1 MRAAE
6 IASASSIR
14 AESLQTTPIRIGSRG
29 SPLAIA
35 QANEARRRLIEAHRL
50 AEDDVEIVV
59 ITTTGDRIRDRPL
72 ADIGGKGL
80 FTKEIEEALLEGRVD
95 LAAHSMKDMP
105 GVLPAGL
112 EIACL
117 LPREDPRDA
126 FVSRM
131 AHDISALPK
140 GATVGSSSVRR
151 IAQLKRMRPDLQ
163 AITFR
168 GNVETRLAK
177 LDRGEAQAT
186 FLACAG
192 LRRLG
197 LQHEITAAMPVSVM
211 LPAVAQGAIGIE
223 IRQADERTRELLAPI
238 NDAATTTQIAAERG
252 FLAVLEG
259 SCRTPLAGHA
269 ELKGGERVS
278 FHGMALALDGSAIAE
293 VRREGTAAEAE
304 RLGRDAGDEVRRRAG
319 PWLMF

>member
-6 IASASSIR
+6 IATASSIR
-14 AESLQTTPIRIGSRG
+14 PERLQTTPIRIGSRG
-29 SPLAIA
+29 SPLALA
-35 QANEARRRLIEAHRL
+35 QANEARRRLIETHRL
-50 AEDDVEIVV
+50 AEGDVEILV

-72 ADIGGKGL
+72 AEIGGKGL
-80 FTKEIEEALLEGRVD
+80 FTKEIEEALLDGRID

-105 GVLPAGL
+105 GVMPAGL

-126 FVSRM
+126 FVSRV
-131 AHDISALPK
+131 AQDISGLPK
-140 GATVGSSSVRR
+140 GAIVGSSSVRR
-151 IAQLKRMRPDLQ
+151 VAQLKRMRPDVQ

-197 LQHEITAAMPVSVM
+197 LEHEITAAMPVSVM
-211 LPAVAQGAIGIE
+211 LPAVAQGAIGLE
-223 IRQADERTRELLAPI
+223 IRQADERMRELLVPI
-238 NDAATTTQIAAERG
+238 NDPATATQIAAERG
-252 FLAVLEG
+252 FLLVLEG

-269 ELKGGERVS
+269 ELHGERIS
-278 FHGMALALDGSAIAE
+278 FHGMALALDGSEIAE
-293 VRREGTAAEAE
+293 ARREGPAADAE
-304 RLGRDAGDEVRRRAG
+304 SLGRDAGEEVKRRAG
-319 PWLMF
+319 SWLMV